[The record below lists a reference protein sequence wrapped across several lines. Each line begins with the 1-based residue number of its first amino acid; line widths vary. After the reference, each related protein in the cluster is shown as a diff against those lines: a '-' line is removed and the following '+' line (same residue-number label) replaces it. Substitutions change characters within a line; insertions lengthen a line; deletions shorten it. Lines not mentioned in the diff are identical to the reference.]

1 MRIGLTGGIGSG
13 KSAAARMLA
22 TLGAAIVDA
31 DAIAHRLTAADGA
44 AMPAMRDAFGQAV
57 LTPDGALDRAAMR
70 EIAFGD
76 ASARRRL
83 EGLLHPLI
91 AAAAQAEAAASA
103 SAVIVFDIPLLAE
116 SRRWRQR
123 VERVLVIDC
132 SEATQIERI
141 LQRPGWTRDTAA
153 SVISKQAPRALRR
166 AAADAVVFN
175 DGADPDALRRAL
187 AALWKHWQLPLQN
200 AVEQ

>member
-13 KSAAARMLA
+13 KSTAARMLA

-31 DAIAHRLTAADGA
+31 DAIAHRLTAAGGA
-44 AMPAMRDAFGQAV
+44 AMPALRDAFGQAV
-57 LTPDGALDRAAMR
+57 LTLDGALDRAAMR
-70 EIAFGD
+70 ELAFGD

-83 EGLLHPLI
+83 ESLLHPLI
-91 AAAAQAEAAASA
+91 AAAAQAEATASA

-116 SRRWRQR
+116 SSRWRER

-166 AAADAVVFN
+166 AVADAVVFN
-175 DGADPDALRRAL
+175 ETAGPDGLRQAL

>member
-13 KSAAARMLA
+13 KSTAARMLA

-31 DAIAHRLTAADGA
+31 DAIAHRLTAAGGA
-44 AMPAMRDAFGQAV
+44 AMPALRDAFGQAV
-57 LTPDGALDRAAMR
+57 LTLDGALDRAAMR
-70 EIAFGD
+70 ELAFGD

-83 EGLLHPLI
+83 ESLLHPLI
-91 AAAAQAEAAASA
+91 AAAAQAEATASA

-116 SRRWRQR
+116 SSRWRER

-166 AAADAVVFN
+166 AVADAVVFN
-175 DGADPDALRRAL
+175 DTAGTDVLRQAL
-187 AALWKHWQLPLQN
+187 ATLWKHWQLPLQN